1 MAKINPP
8 AITGPERRAFAME
21 DLKADPNGNVIEG
34 HAAVFDQKTIIGGW
48 FKEIIE
54 RGAFDKT
61 DFKDVLMSVNHDLSQ
76 IPLARSRNN
85 NANST
90 LQLQVDQQGLATRA
104 VLDIENNMQA
114 RALHS
119 AVDRGDISGMSFIF
133 IVRKGGEVWEDLDT
147 EIPTRRIKDIAKVIE
162 ISAVSFPA
170 YDGTDINAR
179 DQQALESARAAL
191 ESARSQLDSS
201 NSELEMLRIRNQI
214 LAKG

>member
-1 MAKINPP
+1 MSKNKLPVKME
-8 AITGPERRAFAME
+8 PEKRAYVMN
-21 DLKADPNGNVIEG
+21 DLRADPEGNVMQG
-34 HAAVFDQKTIIGGW
+34 HAAVFEQETIIGGW

-61 DFKDVLMSVNHDLSQ
+61 DFKDVIMTVNHDLKR

-90 LQLQVDQQGLATRA
+90 LQLQVDELGLDTRA
-104 VLDIENNMQA
+104 VLDTENNA
-114 RALHS
+114 ESRAVYS
-119 AVDRGDISGMSFIF
+119 AVGRGDLSGMSFIF
-133 IVRKGGEVWEDLDT
+133 AVRDETWEGLDT
-147 EIPTRRIKDIAKVIE
+147 ELPTRRIKDIAKVFE

-170 YDGTDINAR
+170 YAGTDIHAR

-191 ESARSQLDSS
+191 DSARSELDSS
-201 NSELEMLRIRNQI
+201 KSELEMLRLRSQI